1 MDWRTILT
9 TSSVAGS
16 SKNTAEERFREA
28 FERLKL
34 GKPTV
39 LPKGIPVSQNNV
51 AREADCDP
59 SALRKKRFP
68 SLIAEIQQYVESNK
82 EEAPESNRQKMLKRS
97 RRNRD
102 TREIISDLKQQRDA
116 SVGLLADAN
125 LMIVDLTEELVDVR
139 RMLDELRPSAATII
153 FPKHSD

>member
-1 MDWRTILT
+1 MG

-16 SKNTAEERFREA
+16 SKSTAEERFREA

-34 GKPTV
+34 GKPTM
-39 LPKGIPVSQNNV
+39 LPKGTPVSQNNV
-51 AREADCDP
+51 AKEADCDP

-82 EEAPESNRQKMLKRS
+82 GEAPESNRQKMLQRS

-102 TREIISDLKQQRDA
+102 TREIITDLKKQH
-116 SVGLLADAN
+116 SEVVGLLADAN
-125 LMIVDLTEELVDVR
+125 YRIVERTEELEEVR
-139 RMLDELRPSAATII
+139 RKLEEIEPSNVTTILGRQ
-153 FPKHSD
+153 PKKDV